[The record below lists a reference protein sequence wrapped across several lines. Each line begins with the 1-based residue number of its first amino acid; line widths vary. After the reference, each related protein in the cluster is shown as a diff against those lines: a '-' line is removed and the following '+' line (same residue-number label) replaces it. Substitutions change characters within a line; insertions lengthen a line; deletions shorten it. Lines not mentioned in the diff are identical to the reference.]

1 MKKRLYCS
9 PEKKL
14 CGVCGGI
21 ADYFNIDPSLVRLI
35 AVEIALFT
43 AIVPALITYFIVALI
58 IPQPTPEYEQM
69 FRNTSKRLY
78 KSNDKKIAGVC
89 GGIAD
94 YFDIDPTIVRLLFF
108 LLVLLV
114 GNGIVTYIACAV
126 ILPRAPETATAQ
138 DYAAYSQP
146 YTPPQDA
153 QFQPQDAPFQP
164 QEAPENQQPAEGAAP
179 QPDEQQQ

>member
-1 MKKRLYCS
+1 MQKKLYCS
-9 PEKKL
+9 PQKKL

-21 ADYFNIDPSLVRLI
+21 ADYFNIDPTIVRLI
-35 AVEIALFT
+35 AALVALYTAVVPFFIAYL
-43 AIVPALITYFIVALI
+43 IVALI

-69 FRNTSKRLY
+69 FNNTSRRIY

-94 YFDIDPTIVRLLFF
+94 FFGVDPTIVRLVFF
-108 LLVLLV
+108 LLVLLFGTGV
-114 GNGIVTYIACAV
+114 AAYIVCA
-126 ILPRAPETATAQ
+126 IIFPPAPQQATAQ

-153 QFQPQDAPFQP
+153 VYEQPQ
-164 QEAPENQQPAEGAAP
+164 PEP
-179 QPDEQQQ
+179 QPTADDVPPQADAGQE

>member
-14 CGVCGGI
+14 CGVCGGL
-21 ADYFNIDPSLVRLI
+21 ADYFGIDPSIVRLI

-43 AIVPALITYFIVALI
+43 AIVPSLIAYFIVALV

-69 FRNTSKRLY
+69 YPQKAKRIY

-94 YFDIDPTIVRLLFF
+94 YFDIDPTIVRLIF
-108 LLVLLV
+108 LLLILLV
-114 GNGIVTYIACAV
+114 GNGLWSYIACAV
-126 ILPRAPETATAQ
+126 ILPRAPETATSQ
-138 DYAAYSQP
+138 GYGFQQP
-146 YTPPQDA
+146 YTPPQD
-153 QFQPQDAPFQP
+153 
-164 QEAPENQQPAEGAAP
+164 ESVNS
-179 QPDEQQQ
+179 